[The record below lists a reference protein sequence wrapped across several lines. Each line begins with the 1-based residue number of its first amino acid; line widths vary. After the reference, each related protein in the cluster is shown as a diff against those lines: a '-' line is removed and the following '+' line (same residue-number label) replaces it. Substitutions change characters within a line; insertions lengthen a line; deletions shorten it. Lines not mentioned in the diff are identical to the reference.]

1 MKPVFRSII
10 ILFAVAFSTA
20 ACAQARYVEGEHYRV
35 IADDVTQQRQVT
47 EFFSFW
53 CPHCFNFEPL
63 VLEMKKR
70 LDPDVEFNK
79 VHVNFMGF
87 AGRDLQDDVT
97 RAMLLGRALKREQE
111 LNTAIF
117 NYIHRQRAAI
127 TNRADLRSI
136 FAVNG
141 VDGSEFDKKISSF
154 TITSMLRKN
163 NKTIDEYRRFVSGV
177 PNFIVNGKYQA
188 TFTRNMTPDDMIDL
202 IVFLSELD

>member
-1 MKPVFRSII
+1 
-10 ILFAVAFSTA
+10 
-20 ACAQARYVEGEHYRV
+20 
-35 IADDVTQQRQVT
+35 
-47 EFFSFW
+47 
-53 CPHCFNFEPL
+53 
-63 VLEMKKR
+63 
-70 LDPDVEFNK
+70 
-79 VHVNFMGF
+79 MGF

-163 NKTIDEYRRFVSGV
+163 NKTIEEYRRFVSGV